1 MRPVRRGDKPQQLVI
16 NNYRDA
22 LGDLLL
28 KISSGSW
35 KVGINSAHYCSYCE
49 RKLPTNIAIEH
60 IEPKDTNPLLR
71 NTWSNF
77 LVSCVNCNSSK
88 GKNEVDFNEL
98 YFPDRDN
105 TFQAFEY
112 YLDGQIKPNKGLTD
126 GQKQIAEN
134 TITLFGL
141 NKKAA
146 SLNGVSTDRRKQR
159 IDVWLLAL
167 DALEDYEKDPTNL
180 TLKKYIIKDMVSN
193 GFFSIWMNVFSR
205 YPEMKN
211 LFIDAI
217 SGTRESGCFDR
228 NAMIITPHPNLD
240 NLQSGGKI

>member
-1 MRPVRRGDKPQQLVI
+1 M
-16 NNYRDA
+16 
-22 LGDLLL
+22 
-28 KISSGSW
+28 
-35 KVGINSAHYCSYCE
+35 
-49 RKLPTNIAIEH
+49 
-60 IEPKDTNPLLR
+60 
-71 NTWSNF
+71 
-77 LVSCVNCNSSK
+77 
-88 GKNEVDFNEL
+88 
-98 YFPDRDN
+98 
-105 TFQAFEY
+105 
-112 YLDGQIKPNKGLTD
+112 
-126 GQKQIAEN
+126 
-134 TITLFGL
+134 
-141 NKKAA
+141 
-146 SLNGVSTDRRKQR
+146 
-159 IDVWLLAL
+159 WLLAL